1 MNNNNNNTELKH
13 CEYCNQY
20 LMCDDGEDA
29 VDVCMCSGAVQE
41 RLRRKN
47 VTLLAESISKCC
59 GEHCSDDFPSFEPVS
74 TGVLA
79 MMVNIVELMS
89 KNDVEKAVISLG
101 DDTKVSITG
110 SKVTRKKV
118 NTAEASPMK

>member
-1 MNNNNNNTELKH
+1 
-13 CEYCNQY
+13 
-20 LMCDDGEDA
+20 
-29 VDVCMCSGAVQE
+29 
-41 RLRRKN
+41 
-47 VTLLAESISKCC
+47 
-59 GEHCSDDFPSFEPVS
+59 
-74 TGVLA
+74 